1 MQDVKLLTPWVILPR
16 YHGLKK
22 WSFMNYAGSEYY
34 CSMMFLHPGILAV
47 VIVSATGDPNKI
59 IIHIDDARGIRSQKI
74 TFLLMRI

>member
-1 MQDVKLLTPWVILPR
+1 
-16 YHGLKK
+16 
-22 WSFMNYAGSEYY
+22 MNYAGSEYY